1 MHSALKLGWYLG
13 IPNNQT
19 IGIPGR
25 SSDSS
30 PLKEHIDCESVDEE
44 TEQRLKYL
52 KFVQVAA
59 LHVVVYLSSVYDYA
73 KNNSGPLKPGV
84 QSVENTV
91 KTVIGPVYH
100 KIHDVPYQVLRFV
113 DRKVDSSVSEVE
125 RHVPS
130 IVKDASTQARGVA
143 SEVKRVGVVDATTK
157 LAKTV
162 YTKYE
167 PAAHDLYTKYEPVAE
182 QYAVTAWRKLNG
194 LPLFPQ
200 VAQVVVP
207 TAAYVSERYNQVV
220 SHSAQRGHVA
230 FSYLPLV
237 PIEKIAKVFGDV
249 MVML

>member
-1 MHSALKLGWYLG
+1 MASTDPK
-13 IPNNQT
+13 PQ
-19 IGIPGR
+19 PQQ
-25 SSDSS
+25 
-30 PLKEHIDCESVDEE
+30 DEE
-44 TEQRLKYL
+44 SEEKLKYL
-52 KFVQVAA
+52 EFVQVAA

-84 QSVENTV
+84 QSVEKTV
-91 KTVIGPVYH
+91 KTVIGPVYD
-100 KIHDVPYQVLRFV
+100 KIHDVPFEVLRFV
-113 DRKVDSSVSEVE
+113 DRKVDSSVCEVE

-130 IVKDASTQARGVA
+130 IVKEASTQAREVA

-167 PAAHDLYTKYEPVAE
+167 PAAHQLYAKYEPVAE
-182 QYAVTAWRKLNG
+182 QYAATAWRRLNG

-207 TAAYVSERYNQVV
+207 TAAYWSHRYNQVV
-220 SHSAQRGHVA
+220 IHSAEKGHVA

-237 PIEKIAKVFGDV
+237 PIEKIAKVFSDDHDHDHGHGGV
-249 MVML
+249 KESGEKTVVVQ